1 MLCLFFFFS
10 ISRSLSLSLLLLK
23 QNYTHR
29 NDLKER
35 SDKFTKLNNILF
47 SSIFLKCLFL
57 QRTCIRLTVYSYLTS
72 PFNVGWCCFF
82 LERIKFKFSQRNN
95 FAKEICLFCSR
106 HLHRC
111 VFVTLGGNGLICTYH
126 QNTNIFEWTEHI
138 VFCIYLHIYNC
149 IFIFILF

>member
-1 MLCLFFFFS
+1 MFVFFFFKYLVL
-10 ISRSLSLSLLLLK
+10 SRSRCFSWN
-23 QNYTHR
+23 QNT
-29 NDLKER
+29 LTEMIKKR

-47 SSIFLKCLFL
+47 SSTFLKCLFL
-57 QRTCIRLTVYSYLTS
+57 QRTCIRLTVYSYLPS

-149 IFIFILF
+149 IFKFILF